1 MEIALKYLPNFDS
14 IPVER
19 RPEIWLN
26 YVRKRSGNLSHR
38 LFHTPA
44 DICFPLFFE
53 KENYF
58 PLFPHH
64 LRVDWRNGKVAPLQ
78 IQAARCVHRRLYVN
92 YGRYYPGGK
101 DKKEP
106 YHYHFGKFK
115 TEKRRKRKTPDLI
128 TVDVFK
134 DVFPVIAF
142 EDDPEFVSELEHIS
156 YTYHDFWDNDSSY
169 RYVYVNS
176 PLKRKDNQLTQHINT
191 NIFPYQIT
199 DPQTQHTHY
208 IRENHCL
215 TCSYG
220 KPSPVIKCP
229 ERAGFVWRENLVWR
243 FLPEHLNQLIFNKLL
258 CGSHKNR
265 WGLFQGDKSASAQVP
280 ELAFAQTRN
289 SCILK
294 LSGLGARQLM
304 WLPYRFART
313 GPTLAIQCAA
323 VIVQGKYQCF
333 LEGPKFSLTPRQ
345 VLDGKKGK
353 TTPRYSFLQFR
364 TDLHKDREIP
374 PGVCRFVLDV
384 FYRFYVLAWVKH
396 LKVIGTGSRPRVAF
410 DPENVHEEEHNFNR
424 HIKDKEGVSYITFLP
439 DDILFHTP
447 SPQTTWSKHQEKV
460 LERLERTTKQGKV
473 IRWYPTWHQRFDIV
487 YVQFK
492 SHEVLFQ

>member
-1 MEIALKYLPNFDS
+1 MPNFDS

-26 YVRKRSGNLSHR
+26 YVRKRLGNLSHR
-38 LFHTPA
+38 LFHTPS
-44 DICFPLFFE
+44 DICYPLFFE
-53 KENYF
+53 EGNFLAPY
-58 PLFPHH
+58 PHH
-64 LRVDWRNGKVAPLQ
+64 LRIDWRNGKVALLQ
-78 IQAARCVHRRLYVN
+78 IQAAKCVYRRLYAN

-101 DKKEP
+101 DKGAP
-106 YHYHFGKFK
+106 FRYHFGKFK
-115 TEKRRKRKTPDLI
+115 TGKNGRKKSPDLI
-128 TVDVFK
+128 TGNVLR

-156 YTYHDFWDNDSSY
+156 SVYHDFWNDHSSY
-169 RYVYVNS
+169 RYVYIDS
-176 PLKRKDNQLTQHINT
+176 PLKREGNQLTQYVNT

-199 DPQTQHTHY
+199 DPQTQSTNY
-208 IRENHCL
+208 IRENHCP

-220 KPSPVIKCP
+220 KSPPVTACP
-229 ERAGFVWRENLVWR
+229 EKAGFVWKEKVFWHL
-243 FLPEHLNQLIFNKLL
+243 LPEHLNRFIFNKLL

-265 WGLFQGDKSASAQVP
+265 WGLVQREKTVP
-280 ELAFAQTRN
+280 SQTVELAFAQTRN
-289 SCILK
+289 AVVLK
-294 LSGLGARQLM
+294 LSGLSARQLM

-313 GPTLAIQCAA
+313 GSTLAIQCAA

-333 LEGPKFSLTPRQ
+333 LEGPKFSLTPEQ
-345 VLDGKKGK
+345 VLRGQKGR

-374 PGVCRFVLDV
+374 PGVCRFILDV

-396 LKVIGTGSRPRVAF
+396 LKVVGTGSRPRVVF
-410 DPENVHEEEHNFNR
+410 DPETVQEEEHNLNR
-424 HIKDKEGVSYITFLP
+424 HIRNKEGISYITLFP
-439 DDILFHTP
+439 DDILTHTP
-447 SPQTTWSKHQEKV
+447 PPQTTWSKYQKGV
-460 LERLERTTKQGKV
+460 LDSLERTTKQGKV
-473 IRWYPTWHQRFDIV
+473 IRWYPSWRKRFDIV